1 MLVRNGKNG
10 CRVITMQKILSLAL
24 TFVLVFAALALT
36 GCSSSEDSGANVVSV
51 EPPKDAK
58 LQPTDMGG
66 GANGAS
72 GGKAASGTAEL
83 PPP

>member
-1 MLVRNGKNG
+1 
-10 CRVITMQKILSLAL
+10 MQKILSLAL

-36 GCSSSEDSGANVVSV
+36 GCSGSEDTGANVVSV

-58 LQPTDMGG
+58 IQPQSMGG
-66 GANGAS
+66 GAGAE
-72 GGKAASGTAEL
+72 GGKAAEGSGQL